1 MKIGLQSL
9 DMTRWDVMK
18 FMDHMGVMAR
28 VFLVVGILCYL
39 YAIVI
44 LLYVGP
50 QASQLLFWPVA
61 GSGLLLIS
69 FLDYHGHRTDSM
81 RILLFARGAMLFC
94 VIIISLLLSIIVMLL
109 VDSAKTFK
117 VEPDYIIVLGA
128 KVNGSTVSKAL
139 KERLDC
145 TISYAKEHE
154 NAKII
159 VSGGKGKGEKI
170 TEAEAMSRYLQ
181 AEGID
186 PLRIMKEEQ
195 STNTEENF
203 RYTIKMLGNCS
214 AQYVVVSNRFHIY
227 RAVRIGRKM
236 GLKHIEGLAAK
247 TDPLM
252 CVHYYLR
259 EAFAV
264 IKYKMTGTI

>member
-1 MKIGLQSL
+1 ME
-9 DMTRWDVMK
+9 
-18 FMDHMGVMAR
+18 FMDHMGGMAR
-28 VFLVVGILCYL
+28 LFLVAGIFCYL

-44 LLYVGP
+44 FGYVGP
-50 QASQLLFWPVA
+50 QASYLLFWPVA
-61 GSGLLLIS
+61 GSGLLVIA
-69 FLDYHGHRTDSM
+69 FLDYYGRRTDSV
-81 RILLFARGAMLFC
+81 RLLWLARGAMVLSM
-94 VIIISLLLSIIVMLL
+94 ILISVLVSIIVMLL
-109 VDSAKTFK
+109 VDSAKVPR

-128 KVNGSTVSKAL
+128 KVNGSKVSKAL

-145 TISYAKEHE
+145 TISYAEEHK

-159 VSGGKGKGEKI
+159 VSGGKGKGEDI
-170 TEAEAMSRYLQ
+170 TEAEAMSGYLL
-181 AEGID
+181 AKGVD

-203 RYTIKMLGNCS
+203 RYTIKMLGDCS
-214 AQYVVVSNRFHIY
+214 AKYIVVSNRFHIY

-236 GLKHIEGLAAK
+236 GMKHIEGLAAK

-264 IKYKMTGTI
+264 VKYKMTGTI